1 MIMDRIVRRSSFVLF
16 LATFFAVAAIL
27 RAGPVELEPKEMVQS
42 PSITSNEPW
51 YFNIASPGW
60 LAGVSGVTGLHGF
73 DANADLS
80 FDQLIKSA
88 AGLMSL
94 SVEAR
99 KGRFGFYGDFLWMT
113 LKTAVYPEDVVS
125 KANLD
130 ADSWIADAEVYYRV
144 MEGPRGWLDLRVGAR
159 YTDLYSYMKLF
170 GNSLLIDEAAT
181 ELVNAADSD
190 VRRILDR
197 HLKGVLDGKNYPVPI
212 PPLGFA
218 LKAKLERQII
228 AAKQDPLT
236 AHQRIVTVL
245 HKGLNTSFS
254 LTERWVDP
262 YIGIDGRYNL
272 TKAFYLTGRVDVGG
286 FTAGSDITTQVYG
299 GLGWHIKRNIYS
311 ELGFRYLYADF
322 EDDSNQFIWRMS
334 TYGPQITTGITF

>member
-1 MIMDRIVRRSSFVLF
+1 MTDRIVRTFSFVLF

-27 RAGPVELEPKEMVQS
+27 RAGPVELEPKEIA
-42 PSITSNEPW
+42 PAPTLTSSEPW
-51 YFNIASPGW
+51 YFNIGSPGW
-60 LAGVSGVTGLHGF
+60 LAGVSGVTGLHGVN
-73 DANADLS
+73 ANLDLG

-113 LKTAVYPEDVVS
+113 LKSAVYTDDVVS

-130 ADSWIADAEVYYRV
+130 ADQWLADAEVYYRV
-144 MEGPRGWLDLRVGAR
+144 VEGPRGWLDLRVGAR

-170 GNSLLIDEAAT
+170 GNSRLIDDAAT
-181 ELVNAADSD
+181 DLVNAASND
-190 VRRILDR
+190 VHRVLDR
-197 HLKGVLDGKNYPVPI
+197 HLKGVLDGQNYPVPI

-218 LKAKLERQII
+218 LKAKLEKQII
-228 AAKQDPLT
+228 AAKQHPLT
-236 AHQRIVTVL
+236 AHQKIVTIL
-245 HKGLNTSFS
+245 NKGLNTSFG

-262 YIGIDGRYNL
+262 YIGIDGRYGL

-286 FTAGSDITTQVYG
+286 FTAGSDITTQAYAGVG
-299 GLGWHIKRNIYS
+299 CQITRHIYS
-311 ELGFRYLYADF
+311 ELGFRYLYANF
-322 EDDSNQFIWRMS
+322 EDDSNRFIWRMS
-334 TYGPQITTGITF
+334 TYGPQITTGINF

>member
-1 MIMDRIVRRSSFVLF
+1 LFVLF
-16 LATFFAVAAIL
+16 LPTFFAVAGRL
-27 RAGPVELEPKEMVQS
+27 RAGPVELEPKEMAPA

-60 LAGVSGVTGLHGF
+60 LAGVSGVTGLHGV
-73 DANADLS
+73 DANVDLG

-113 LKTAVYPEDVVS
+113 LKGAVYPEGVVS

-130 ADSWIADAEVYYRV
+130 ADQWLADAEVYYRV
-144 MEGPRGWLDLRVGAR
+144 VEGPRGWLDLRVGAR

-170 GNSLLIDEAAT
+170 GNSGLMDDAAT
-181 ELVNAADSD
+181 DLVNAASED
-190 VRRILDR
+190 VHHVLDR
-197 HLKGVLDGKNYPVPI
+197 LLKGVLDGHNYPVPI

-218 LKAKLERQII
+218 LKAKLEKQII

-236 AHQRIVTVL
+236 AHQKIVTVL
-245 HKGLNTSFS
+245 NKGLNTAFS

-272 TKAFYLTGRVDVGG
+272 TKAFYLTGRADVGG
-286 FTAGSDITTQVYG
+286 FTAGSDITTQAYAGVGCQITRY
-299 GLGWHIKRNIYS
+299 IYS
-311 ELGFRYLYADF
+311 ELGFRYLYANY
-322 EDDSNQFIWRMS
+322 EDDSNRFIWRMS
-334 TYGPQITTGITF
+334 TYGPQITTGIIF